1 MFWHRHLE
9 NNYRGM
15 TARTSRA
22 RVFQVFLLD
31 AQRTMPGTG
40 CVGVA
45 ADVKTGVDDE
55 CSFIFLLHPPGSGAP
70 GDPDAY
76 VIRYVVAIHALLC
89 PRKLELRRKLKKKVC
104 AVTTIFGK
112 SGFPSLHLAKLYRR
126 ESRL

>member
-1 MFWHRHLE
+1 
-9 NNYRGM
+9 M
-15 TARTSRA
+15 TARTSR
-22 RVFQVFLLD
+22 RCVFQVFLLD

-89 PRKLELRRKLKKKVC
+89 STKTRIEKEIKEKGLRCNDDFRQ
-104 AVTTIFGK
+104 I
-112 SGFPSLHLAKLYRR
+112 GFSKPTSR
-126 ESRL
+126 EAI